1 MRDRSGRLVIMGA
14 TQTGE
19 VAGGKAKIEP
29 YALTMD
35 GAVRYSGMS
44 RTRIEGLLSDGKV
57 EAKRAGRRTLVLAA
71 SLRAY
76 LESLPA
82 AR

>member
-1 MRDRSGRLVIMGA
+1 MGA
-14 TQTGE
+14 MRTE
-19 VAGGKAKIEP
+19 ELADGKAKVEP
-29 YALTMD
+29 YALTIE
-35 GAVRYSGMS
+35 GAVRYTGMS

-76 LESLPA
+76 LDSLPA